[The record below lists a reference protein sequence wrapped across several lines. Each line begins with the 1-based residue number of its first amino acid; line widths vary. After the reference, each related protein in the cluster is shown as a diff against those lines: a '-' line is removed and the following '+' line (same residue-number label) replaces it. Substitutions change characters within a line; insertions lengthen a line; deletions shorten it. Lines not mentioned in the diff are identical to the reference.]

1 MSKRDWKILFEDILD
16 SINKISTYTKDCEF
30 DDFASSSLVVDAVVR
45 NIEIIGEASKN
56 VPEAV
61 KLSAPEIPWNKM
73 AGIRNRIVH
82 EYFGVDISIIW
93 FIVTNE
99 LPQLKVRIQSYISE
113 NSEFE

>member
-16 SINKISTYTKDCEF
+16 SIDKIFTYTKDFEF
-30 DDFASSSLVVDAVVR
+30 NDFITSSLVIDAVVR

-61 KLSAPEIPWNKM
+61 KLASSEIPWNKM

-82 EYFGVDISIIW
+82 EYFGVDKSIIW
-93 FIVTNE
+93 FIVKNE
-99 LPQLKVRIQSYISE
+99 LPKLKVQIRNYISD
-113 NSEFE
+113 NS